1 MTFCYTKAP
10 FVSDAQG
17 ISRQGSPFP
26 VFLSGRGE
34 GQFYFPDDNHT
45 NLNGNGGFF
54 LLQLTIKQLLEAGV
68 HFGHQTQRWN
78 PKMKKYIFGERNGIY
93 IINLEITLT
102 CLERALAFLKQA
114 ASEGREI
121 LFVGTK
127 KQAQESLRQ
136 AAEKCGMPYVE
147 QRWLG
152 GMLTNFETVRKSV
165 ARLDQIDTMEQDG
178 SFQFVTKKE
187 VGMLKKE
194 REKLVKNL
202 SGVRKMRR
210 LPGAIFVI
218 DSKKEEIALKEAIKL
233 GIPVVA
239 VLDTNCDPDLVDYP
253 IPGNDDA
260 IRAVRLFCD
269 TAAQVIVEGR
279 NLRAGQTG
287 EAEAIAPPV
296 EEAEETVA
304 EEISEAT
311 PEVPVFA
318 AAEPAEAV
326 IEPED
331 GIEEKLASRFVGE
344 VLEVEKEK
352 LKVKKPIAPKK
363 KKID

>member
-1 MTFCYTKAP
+1 
-10 FVSDAQG
+10 
-17 ISRQGSPFP
+17 
-26 VFLSGRGE
+26 
-34 GQFYFPDDNHT
+34 
-45 NLNGNGGFF
+45 

-93 IINLEITLT
+93 IINLEITLS
-102 CLERALAFLKQA
+102 CLERALAFLKQF
-114 ASEGREI
+114 ASEGKEI

-127 KQAQESLRQ
+127 KQAQESIRQ
-136 AAEKCGMPYVE
+136 AAEKCEMPYVD

-194 REKLVKNL
+194 RDKLGKNL

-218 DSKKEEIALKEAIKL
+218 DSKKEEIAIQEAGKL

-239 VLDTNCDPDLVDYP
+239 VLDTNCNPDVVDYP

-269 TAAQVIVEGR
+269 NAAAAILEGRHQLGGGIPEGAAQ
-279 NLRAGQTG
+279 AQ
-287 EAEAIAPPV
+287 AAV
-296 EEAEETVA
+296 EEAETPA
-304 EEISEAT
+304 EEGVEAAVSASAET
-311 PEVPVFA
+311 AVEVA
-318 AAEPAEAV
+318 
-326 IEPED
+326 EPED
-331 GIEEKLASRFVGE
+331 SIEEKLASRFVGE
-344 VLEVEKEK
+344 VLEVDKEK
-352 LKVKKPIAPKK
+352 LKIKKPAPPKK
-363 KKID
+363 RKGE